1 MSDSGVR
8 RDAAGIAALTLVSR
22 LTGFARIVVVAAVLG
37 TGLLGDVYQSANTVP
52 TLVFEL
58 LAGGALQA
66 ALVPLFV
73 AARRSGGDPALA
85 RTVGVVGGTTAAVLA
100 VLAVAVAASAPLL
113 ARALTSA
120 EPLESVAAD
129 KQQLATA
136 MLVIF
141 APQVVFYGLGMVSS
155 AALQARG
162 RFLAAAIAPAV
173 NNVVVIASYLAFHVA
188 RDGRPPSLE
197 LDGVEL
203 ALLAGGTTLAVVAFT
218 SVPLVALMRVTSDPF
233 DVRVSWSD
241 DAVRDVRTTGAWAV
255 VQVAGTLAITAGAL
269 VIGNGAPGGVAVYA
283 LALAVFLL
291 PYALLAAPIATATL
305 PRLASL
311 HQSGDETGFRSLA
324 VRATTRVIVLTAAA
338 SVGLAVLAWPLAHLI
353 VFGEADAQGP
363 EPVARA
369 LLAFAPGVVPY
380 GLSFLLSR
388 VLIARGEVRQA
399 AMVSLLTAAVG
410 VSAMVVVAG
419 VFDDRDRAA
428 ALALAHSI
436 AYAVGAVVLLPG
448 AVRRREDRSIT

>member
-1 MSDSGVR
+1 MSDDGVR
-8 RDAAGIAALTLVSR
+8 RDAAGIAVLTLLSR
-22 LTGFARIVVVAAVLG
+22 LTGFARVLVVAAVLG

-73 AARRSGGDPALA
+73 AARRSGGDAGLA
-85 RTVGVVGGTTAAVLA
+85 RTVGVIGGTTVAALA
-100 VLAVAVAASAPLL
+100 ALAVAIAAAAPLL

-120 EPLESVAAD
+120 EPVSSVATD
-129 KQQLATA
+129 KQQLATV
-136 MLVIF
+136 MVLIF
-141 APQVVFYGLGMVSS
+141 APQVVFYGLGMVSA

-197 LDGVEL
+197 LDGLEL
-203 ALLAGGTTLAVVAFT
+203 ALLAGGTTLAVIAFT
-218 SVPLVALMRVTSDPF
+218 SVPLVALVRVTPEPF
-233 DVRVSWSD
+233 DVRVSWTD
-241 DAVRDVRTTGAWAV
+241 DAIGRVRTAGAWAI

-305 PRLASL
+305 PRLATL
-311 HQSGDETGFRSLA
+311 HQNGQETAFRAMTL
-324 VRATTRVIVLTAAA
+324 RATARVLVMTGLA
-338 SVGLAVLAWPLAHLI
+338 SVGLALLAWPIARLI
-353 VFGEADAQGP
+353 VFGEADTAGP
-363 EPVARA
+363 EPVAHA
-369 LLAFAPGVVPY
+369 LIGFAPGLVPY
-380 GLSFLLSR
+380 GISFLLSR
-388 VLIARGEVRQA
+388 VLIARGEIRQA
-399 AMVSLLTAAVG
+399 AVISIVAALVG
-410 VSAMVVVAG
+410 ISAMVVLAG
-419 VFDDRDRAA
+419 VVDDGDRAA

-436 AYAVGAVVLLPG
+436 AYAVSAVFLVSGAL
-448 AVRRREDRSIT
+448 RRREDGPVG

>member
-1 MSDSGVR
+1 MSDDGVR
-8 RDAAGIAALTLVSR
+8 RDAARIAALTLVSR

-73 AARRSGGDPALA
+73 AARRSGGDAGLA
-85 RTVGVVGGTTAAVLA
+85 RTVGVIGGTTAAALA
-100 VLAVAVAASAPLL
+100 VLAVAVAVASPLL

-120 EPLESVAAD
+120 EPVSSVATD
-129 KQQLATA
+129 KQQLATV

-173 NNVVVIASYLAFHVA
+173 NNVVVIAAYLGFHLA

-197 LDGVEL
+197 LDGLEL
-203 ALLAGGTTLAVVAFT
+203 ALLAGGTTLAVIAFT
-218 SVPLVALMRVTSDPF
+218 SVPLVALARVTPEPF
-233 DVRVSWSD
+233 DVRVSWTD
-241 DAVRDVRTTGAWAV
+241 DAVRGVRTTGAWAI
-255 VQVAGTLAITAGAL
+255 VQVSGTLAITAGAL
-269 VIGNGAPGGVAVYA
+269 VVGNGAPGGVAVYA

-305 PRLASL
+305 PRLATL
-311 HQSGDETGFRSLA
+311 HQNGEETAFRA
-324 VRATTRVIVLTAAA
+324 MTVRACGRVLLLTAAA
-338 SVGLAVLAWPLAHLI
+338 SIGLAVLAWPIARLI
-353 VFGEADAQGP
+353 VFGEADTAGP

-369 LLAFAPGVVPY
+369 LIAFAPGVVPY

-388 VLIARGEVRQA
+388 VLIARGEIRQA
-399 AMVSLLTAAVG
+399 AVISVVTAVVG
-410 VSAMVVVAG
+410 VTTMVVLAG
-419 VFDDRDRAA
+419 AFDDGDRAA

-436 AYAVGAVVLLPG
+436 AYTVSALVLAPG
-448 AVRRREDRSIT
+448 ALRRREDRSVG

>member
-1 MSDSGVR
+1 MSDAGVR
-8 RDAAGIAALTLVSR
+8 RDAAAIAALTLVSR

-73 AARRSGGDPALA
+73 AARRSGGEAGLA
-85 RTVGVVGGTTAAVLA
+85 RTVGVIGGTTAAVLG
-100 VLAVAVAASAPLL
+100 VLAIAIAAAAPLL

-120 EPLESVAAD
+120 EPVASVASD
-129 KQQLATA
+129 KQQLATV

-197 LDGVEL
+197 LDGTEL
-203 ALLAGGTTLAVVAFT
+203 ALLAGGTTLAVIAFT
-218 SVPLVALMRVTSDPF
+218 SVPLVALVRSTPEPF

-241 DAVRDVRTTGAWAV
+241 DSVRGVRATGAWAV
-255 VQVAGTLAITAGAL
+255 VQVSGTLAITAAAL
-269 VIGNGAPGGVAVYA
+269 VIGNGATGGVAVYA
-283 LALAVFLL
+283 LASAVFLL

-305 PRLASL
+305 PRLATL
-311 HQSGDETGFRSLA
+311 HQDGQESAFRSMA
-324 VRATTRVIVLTAAA
+324 VRATGRVVVLTGAAA
-338 SVGLAVLAWPLAHLI
+338 IGLAALAWPLARLI

-363 EPVARA
+363 APVAHA
-369 LLAFAPGVVPY
+369 LIAFAPGVVPY
-380 GLSFLLSR
+380 GLAFLLSR
-388 VLIARGEVRQA
+388 VLIARGEIRQA
-399 AMVSLLTAAVG
+399 AIVSLLVAVVGITAMI
-410 VSAMVVVAG
+410 VSAG
-419 VFDDRDRAA
+419 VIDDRDRAA

-436 AYAVGAVVLLPG
+436 AYAVGAVVLLPV
-448 AVRRREDRSIT
+448 ALRRREDRSAR

>member
-1 MSDSGVR
+1 MSDDGVR

-22 LTGFARIVVVAAVLG
+22 LTGFARILVVAAVLG

-73 AARRSGGDPALA
+73 AARRAGGEAGLA
-85 RTVGVVGGTTAAVLA
+85 RTVGVIGGTTAAVLA
-100 VLAVAVAASAPLL
+100 ALAVAIAASAPLL

-120 EPLESVAAD
+120 EPVASVASD

-173 NNVVVIASYLAFHVA
+173 NNVVVIAAYLAFHVA

-203 ALLAGGTTLAVVAFT
+203 ALLAGGTTLAVIAFT
-218 SVPLVALMRVTSDPF
+218 SVPLVALARVTPEPF

-241 DAVRDVRTTGAWAV
+241 EAVQGVRRTGAWAV
-255 VQVAGTLAITAGAL
+255 VQVAGTLALTAGAL
-269 VIGNGAPGGVAVYA
+269 VVGNGAPGGVAVYA

-291 PYALLAAPIATATL
+291 PYAVLAAPIATATL
-305 PRLASL
+305 PRLATL
-311 HQSGDETGFRSLA
+311 HQNGEETAFRA
-324 VRATTRVIVLTAAA
+324 MTVRATGRVLVMTGAA
-338 SVGLAVLAWPLAHLI
+338 SIGLAVLAWPVARLI
-353 VFGEADAQGP
+353 VFGEADTSGP
-363 EPVARA
+363 EPVAHA
-369 LLAFAPGVVPY
+369 LIGFAPGVVPY
-380 GLSFLLSR
+380 GIAFLLSR
-388 VLIARGEVRQA
+388 VLIARGEIRQA
-399 AMVSLLTAAVG
+399 ALISIATAVVG
-410 VSAMVVVAG
+410 VSAMVVLAG
-419 VFDDRDRAA
+419 GFDDSDRAA
-428 ALALAHSI
+428 ALAVAHSI
-436 AYAVGAVVLLPG
+436 AYAVSAVMLVPG
-448 AVRRREDRSIT
+448 ALRRREDRVVG